1 MKAFKYV
8 IYREGKYYVSQCL
21 NIDIASCGDTIEEAL
36 SNLKDAV
43 ELYFRNEPKKK
54 LSAAL
59 EISYLLDFI
68 WYRRPDLNRH
78 AIADEGF

>member
-1 MKAFKYV
+1 MKSFKYV

-21 NIDIASCGDTIEEAL
+21 NVDIASCGDTIEEAI

-54 LSAAL
+54 RSVFHDIGETLIGEA
-59 EISYLLDFI
+59 EIC
-68 WYRRPDLNRH
+68 
-78 AIADEGF
+78 A

>member
-54 LSAAL
+54 LSAFHDIGETLIGEAK
-59 EISYLLDFI
+59 IY
-68 WYRRPDLNRH
+68 
-78 AIADEGF
+78 A